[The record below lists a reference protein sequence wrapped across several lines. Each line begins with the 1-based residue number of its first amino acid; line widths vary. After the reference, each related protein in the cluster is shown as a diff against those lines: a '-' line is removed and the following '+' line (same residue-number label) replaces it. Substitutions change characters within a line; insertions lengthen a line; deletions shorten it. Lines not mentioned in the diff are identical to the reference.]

1 VKPIVRRI
9 ILICIN
15 FLAQYSI
22 GRFIEVILVDSL
34 FKRTTTVSHNG
45 CELTFCTPNY
55 IPQWRSNTFSI
66 KEPETLEWID
76 RFQRG
81 SVFWD
86 VGANVGIYSCYAAK
100 RSNSKVFA
108 FEPSVFNLE
117 LLARNIVLNCL
128 STDITIVP
136 LPLTDKLRT
145 SVLNMSSLAWGGAM
159 SSFGEQYGHDGEII
173 ENPFIVSMIGI
184 SMDDAI
190 NLLAIAQPIYIKID
204 VDGIEDL
211 ILKGGAEVLTK
222 VKSILVEVNDN
233 FLVQADN
240 VNRYLIQAGFTL
252 NEKKHAD
259 YFDTLSTAA
268 STTYNQIWSKVANK
282 NFDTILK

>member
-1 VKPIVRRI
+1 MKPIVRRI

-15 FLAQYSI
+15 FLAKYSI

-145 SVLNMSSLAWGGAM
+145 SALNMSSLAWGG
-159 SSFGEQYGHDGEII
+159 
-173 ENPFIVSMIGI
+173 NVKLRR
-184 SMDDAI
+184 AI
-190 NLLAIAQPIYIKID
+190 RTRRRNYR
-204 VDGIEDL
+204 
-211 ILKGGAEVLTK
+211 
-222 VKSILVEVNDN
+222 KSIYSFNDRH
-233 FLVQADN
+233 F
-240 VNRYLIQAGFTL
+240 YG
-252 NEKKHAD
+252 
-259 YFDTLSTAA
+259 
-268 STTYNQIWSKVANK
+268 
-282 NFDTILK
+282 